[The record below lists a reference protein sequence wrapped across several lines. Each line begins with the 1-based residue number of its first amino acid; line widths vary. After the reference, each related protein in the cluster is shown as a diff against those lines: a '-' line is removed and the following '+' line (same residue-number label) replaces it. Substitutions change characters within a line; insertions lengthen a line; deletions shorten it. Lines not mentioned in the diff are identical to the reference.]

1 MSNSSVEMAEAIGKQ
16 QKDKEGKKPMKNKK
30 TFSKALC
37 LFAAIGALL
46 CASGCDKSDMVN
58 YNLNRQA
65 NAFETYRQFT
75 LVNLRSDKVLMEV
88 EGYISI
94 SNSTEDNAETELQ
107 VTIQTGPNEYKRH
120 YCYIGAQTCYLVE
133 QKENSHTD
141 PYHWE
146 IRVFW
151 SVPEVIFG

>member
-1 MSNSSVEMAEAIGKQ
+1 MKKKKILMALAFA
-16 QKDKEGKKPMKNKK
+16 
-30 TFSKALC
+30 TALAC
-37 LFAAIGALL
+37 
-46 CASGCDKSDMVN
+46 SGCDKSDMVN

-107 VTIQTGPNEYKRH
+107 VTIQVGPNEFKRH

-146 IRVFW
+146 IRLFW
-151 SVPEVIFG
+151 TIPEVIVG